1 MDMRTQIIDKTV
13 VVSSVEGNVQIL
25 LADGSSRPLQPGEIL
40 QPGARLNIAD
50 DAKLMLAPYD
60 DKPAA
65 DNGVPAGTEMPPEGQ
80 SSSSVANHQQGSPEV
95 SPEIAALQQSILQ
108 GVDPTKNFEA
118 SAAGGAPAA
127 GGGGG
132 IGGVAGA
139 SGNGGFVVIDRIGD
153 ATIAEAGFDTGYDT
167 LIDQNVLQEDDL
179 LPENQL
185 DDQDESAVTQEDQAI
200 SGNVLD
206 NSNNPDGP
214 LDSSVISYS
223 WGSNQGIA
231 AGVEST
237 LDGIGTLIIN
247 ADGSYT
253 FTPALNYTGPVPAVN
268 YTVTDG
274 DDTNDSTLT
283 ITITPVDEPVSLNG
297 LQVEGGELVLDEAA
311 LPDGSAPDG
320 AALTKSSTFTFN
332 AADGV
337 QSLTLGGVTLI
348 SNGQVLTTFPQG
360 IPSPLGNQLLVT
372 GVSYNPV
379 TGVGSVTY
387 SYTLND
393 NEAHNKPA
401 NDGAL
406 TESFNVVL
414 TDLDGD
420 TTSAGLDVVVLDDV
434 PTAVSDVNLTA
445 ASENNLVLNGNVI
458 TNDVQGADGAAVTAG
473 TLSGT
478 YGSLVLNANGTYTYT
493 LNPNDGDFK
502 ALTGGGVGSEVFTY
516 TLTDADGDVSTA
528 TLTLTIKNDDDGVTI
543 TNLTPKGVGGDAKVY
558 EDDLLATRGENE
570 SAGSDSSKESTTV
583 TGDFTISAPDGVK
596 TLSVG
601 GINIVVNGVVAGFPL
616 SGVTTP
622 LGNTLT
628 ITGYNPATGLVSYSY
643 TLNDNG
649 AHPTADG
656 NNSLFED
663 FAVSLVDSDGDSASN
678 TLSVQIVDDVPTAVS
693 DVNLTAASENNLVL
707 NGNVITNDVQGA
719 DGAAVTAGTLSGTY
733 GSLVLNAN
741 GTYTYTLNPNDGD
754 FKALT
759 GGGVGSEVF
768 TYTLTDAD
776 GDVST
781 ATLTLTIK
789 NDDDGVTI
797 TNLTPRGEGGDVKV
811 YEDDLLATRGENE
824 SAGSDS
830 SKESTTVTGD
840 FTISAPD
847 GVKTLSVGGINI
859 VVNGVVAGFPLSG
872 VTTPLGNTLTITGYN
887 PATGLVSY
895 SYTLNDNEAHPTAN
909 GNNSLF
915 EDFAVSLVDSDGD
928 SASNTLSVQIVD
940 DVPTAN
946 DDADSA
952 TEGVFT
958 PVTGNVITGAG
969 TIGGT
974 AGAGVDVMGADGAA
988 ISQVV
993 SSNGNSDSNPAGGFT
1008 VTGLYGTLTMGL
1020 DGEYSYT
1027 LTAASVPVGA
1037 SEVFTYTLKDGDGDT
1052 DPATLTINIAQD
1064 TRVPV
1069 LTIGNATVD
1078 EEGLPEGTAASG
1090 NSEIFNGSFTINTQ
1104 GENLTTLTI
1113 GGQSYNL
1120 TSGGSQTLINNTEG
1134 MLTVTGVSG
1143 PTAGVYT
1150 VNYTYTLK
1158 DNVLTHNVQ
1167 GNSDTAN
1174 GPSFVVSATD
1184 ASGDSGTGNLQVVIS
1199 DDAPIANA
1207 VTNAGQATQVQNTNL
1222 MLILDISG
1230 SMGDP
1235 SGYQGM
1241 TRMQVMQK
1249 SALELLDKYSA
1260 YGSVMVN
1267 IVTFSTSAA
1276 NPTGVWVSVDVAK
1289 AIILGLTPRD
1299 STNYDDALNE
1309 AIKAFGDTGRLAN
1322 AQNVS
1327 YFMSDGL
1334 PNANSLSGTP
1344 ATVPDGNNSLG
1355 GGNGIDGDGTTL
1367 SGETKDWA
1375 DFLTAN
1381 NINSY
1386 ALGMGSGATQSA
1398 LDPIAYNGVSG
1409 ASPANTTAVVVTDF
1423 SQLTATL
1430 LSTVVAPPLA
1440 GQLINGVAASAGA
1453 DGGWL
1458 NAITVGGVT
1467 YTYNQKTDSAGVS
1480 GGTSVGTF
1488 NTATNE
1494 WTITLAG
1501 GILKVDMDNGAYTYT
1516 PPTSIPVGGINQVVG
1531 YSVIDNDGDTA
1542 SSTLSIVI
1550 NPAVGPTVVRDDF
1563 IITNQD
1569 PATIPDW
1576 ALLANDTG
1584 PLAATQ
1590 MITGVSGA
1598 VGGTVTDN
1606 AGSVTFDDTSGNA
1619 TPNSYEG
1626 SFNYTNSTTTD
1637 TAKVYVDVQS
1647 GLTLTGSYLDEILIG
1662 GSGNDTL
1669 NGNAG
1674 NDILLGGLGN
1684 DTLNG
1689 GNGNDTAS
1697 YFDSAAGVTVTV
1709 NGANQNTGGAGTDS
1723 LSNMENLVGSMFND
1737 SLTGDGNAN
1746 VLSGLAGN
1754 DILSGGGGDDL
1765 LIGGTGSD
1773 TLTGGAGKD
1782 TFKWMAGDAG
1792 GTDTIK
1798 DFTTGANG
1806 DVLDLSELLSGEHA
1820 DASTLDHY
1828 LTFASGPGS
1837 GKSTLT
1843 IDLDGAGSGTTTHTI
1858 LFDNVDLTAGK
1869 SNLQIIQDLLDQGN
1883 LKVDP

>member
-1 MDMRTQIIDKTV
+1 MRTQIIDKTV

-60 DKPAA
+60 DKPAEGN
-65 DNGVPAGTEMPPEGQ
+65 DVPAGAEMPPEGQ
-80 SSSSVANHQQGSPEV
+80 PSSSVANHQQGSPEV

-185 DDQDESAVTQEDQAI
+185 DDQDESVVTQEDQAI

-223 WGSNQGIA
+223 WGNNERIA

-274 DDTNDSTLT
+274 DDTNDSTMT

-393 NEAHNKPA
+393 NETHNKPA

-445 ASENNLVLNGNVI
+445 ASENNLALNGNVI
-458 TNDVQGADGAAVTAG
+458 TNDVQGADGAAVTAA

-543 TNLTPKGVGGDAKVY
+543 TNLTPKGEGGDAKVY
-558 EDDLLATRGENE
+558 EDDLLATRG
-570 SAGSDSSKESTTV
+570 A
-583 TGDFTISAPDGVK
+583 
-596 TLSVG
+596 
-601 GINIVVNGVVAGFPL
+601 
-616 SGVTTP
+616 
-622 LGNTLT
+622 
-628 ITGYNPATGLVSYSY
+628 
-643 TLNDNG
+643 
-649 AHPTADG
+649 
-656 NNSLFED
+656 
-663 FAVSLVDSDGDSASN
+663 
-678 TLSVQIVDDVPTAVS
+678 
-693 DVNLTAASENNLVL
+693 
-707 NGNVITNDVQGA
+707 
-719 DGAAVTAGTLSGTY
+719 
-733 GSLVLNAN
+733 
-741 GTYTYTLNPNDGD
+741 
-754 FKALT
+754 
-759 GGGVGSEVF
+759 
-768 TYTLTDAD
+768 
-776 GDVST
+776 
-781 ATLTLTIK
+781 
-789 NDDDGVTI
+789 
-797 TNLTPRGEGGDVKV
+797 
-811 YEDDLLATRGENE
+811 NE

-1113 GGQSYNL
+1113 GGQAYNL

-1289 AIILGLTPRD
+1289 AIILGLTPTD

-1689 GNGNDTAS
+1689 GEGNDLLIGGAGNDTLNGGNGNDTAS

-1709 NGANQNTGGAGTDS
+1709 NGASQNTGGAGTDS

-1828 LTFASGPGS
+1828 LTFAPGPGS

-1858 LFDNVDLTAGK
+1858 LFDNVDLAAGK

>member
-1 MDMRTQIIDKTV
+1 MRTQIIDKTV

-60 DKPAA
+60 DKPAEGN
-65 DNGVPAGTEMPPEGQ
+65 DVPAGAEMPPEGQ
-80 SSSSVANHQQGSPEV
+80 PSSSVANHQQGSPEV

-185 DDQDESAVTQEDQAI
+185 DDQDESVVTQEDQAI

-223 WGSNQGIA
+223 WGNNQGIA

-274 DDTNDSTLT
+274 DDTNDSTMT

-297 LQVEGGELVLDEAA
+297 LQVEGGELVLEEAA

-348 SNGQVLTTFPQG
+348 SNGQVLTILPQG

-434 PTAVSDVNLTA
+434 PTAVSDVNLTV

-543 TNLTPKGVGGDAKVY
+543 TNLTPKGEGGDA
-558 EDDLLATRGENE
+558 
-570 SAGSDSSKESTTV
+570 
-583 TGDFTISAPDGVK
+583 
-596 TLSVG
+596 
-601 GINIVVNGVVAGFPL
+601 
-616 SGVTTP
+616 
-622 LGNTLT
+622 
-628 ITGYNPATGLVSYSY
+628 
-643 TLNDNG
+643 
-649 AHPTADG
+649 
-656 NNSLFED
+656 
-663 FAVSLVDSDGDSASN
+663 
-678 TLSVQIVDDVPTAVS
+678 
-693 DVNLTAASENNLVL
+693 
-707 NGNVITNDVQGA
+707 
-719 DGAAVTAGTLSGTY
+719 
-733 GSLVLNAN
+733 
-741 GTYTYTLNPNDGD
+741 
-754 FKALT
+754 
-759 GGGVGSEVF
+759 
-768 TYTLTDAD
+768 
-776 GDVST
+776 
-781 ATLTLTIK
+781 
-789 NDDDGVTI
+789 
-797 TNLTPRGEGGDVKV
+797 KV

-1113 GGQSYNL
+1113 GGQAYNL

-1276 NPTGVWVSVDVAK
+1276 NPTGVWVSIDVAK
-1289 AIILGLTPRD
+1289 AIILSLTPTD

-1309 AIKAFGDTGRLAN
+1309 AIKAFGDTGKLAN

-1334 PNANSLSGTP
+1334 PNASSLSGTP

-1480 GGTSVGTF
+1480 GGTSAGTF
-1488 NTATNE
+1488 NTTTNE

-1516 PPTSIPVGGINQVVG
+1516 PPSSIPVGGINQVVG

-1689 GNGNDTAS
+1689 GEGNDLLIGGAGNDTLNGGNGNDTAS

-1709 NGANQNTGGAGTDS
+1709 NGASQNTGGAGTDS

-1828 LTFASGPGS
+1828 LTFAPGPGS

>member
-1 MDMRTQIIDKTV
+1 MRTQIIDKTV

-60 DKPAA
+60 DKPAEG
-65 DNGVPAGTEMPPEGQ
+65 NGVPAGTEMPPEGQ

-108 GVDPTKNFEA
+108 GIDPTKNFEA

-179 LPENQL
+179 LSENQL

-214 LDSSVISYS
+214 LDTSVISYS

-393 NEAHNKPA
+393 NETHNKPA

-414 TDLDGD
+414 TDFDGD

-543 TNLTPKGVGGDAKVY
+543 TNLTPKGEGGDA
-558 EDDLLATRGENE
+558 
-570 SAGSDSSKESTTV
+570 
-583 TGDFTISAPDGVK
+583 
-596 TLSVG
+596 
-601 GINIVVNGVVAGFPL
+601 
-616 SGVTTP
+616 
-622 LGNTLT
+622 
-628 ITGYNPATGLVSYSY
+628 
-643 TLNDNG
+643 
-649 AHPTADG
+649 
-656 NNSLFED
+656 
-663 FAVSLVDSDGDSASN
+663 
-678 TLSVQIVDDVPTAVS
+678 
-693 DVNLTAASENNLVL
+693 
-707 NGNVITNDVQGA
+707 
-719 DGAAVTAGTLSGTY
+719 
-733 GSLVLNAN
+733 
-741 GTYTYTLNPNDGD
+741 
-754 FKALT
+754 
-759 GGGVGSEVF
+759 
-768 TYTLTDAD
+768 
-776 GDVST
+776 
-781 ATLTLTIK
+781 
-789 NDDDGVTI
+789 
-797 TNLTPRGEGGDVKV
+797 KV

-940 DVPTAN
+940 DVPTAVSDVN
-946 DDADSA
+946 LTAASENRDSASNTLSVQIVDDVPTAHDDADSA

-1069 LTIGNATVD
+1069 LTIGNAMVD

-1113 GGQSYNL
+1113 GGQAYNL

-1276 NPTGVWVSVDVAK
+1276 NPTGVWVSIDVAK
-1289 AIILGLTPRD
+1289 AIILGLTPTD

-1309 AIKAFGDTGRLAN
+1309 AIKAFGDTGKLAN

-1334 PNANSLSGTP
+1334 PNASSLSGTP

-1480 GGTSVGTF
+1480 GGTSAGTF
-1488 NTATNE
+1488 NTTTNE

-1516 PPTSIPVGGINQVVG
+1516 PPSSIPVGGINQVVG

-1590 MITGVSGA
+1590 MITGISGA

-1606 AGSVTFDDTSGNA
+1606 AGSVTFDNTSGNA
-1619 TPNSYEG
+1619 TPSSYEG

-1647 GLTLTGSYLDEILIG
+1647 GSTLTGSYLDEILIG
-1662 GSGNDTL
+1662 GSGNDRL

-1689 GNGNDTAS
+1689 GEGNDLLIGGAGNDTLNGGNGNDTAS
-1697 YFDSAAGVTVTV
+1697 YFDSSAGVTVTV

-1828 LTFASGPGS
+1828 LTFAPGPGS

>member
-1 MDMRTQIIDKTV
+1 MRTQIIDKTV

-108 GVDPTKNFEA
+108 GIDPTKNFEA

-214 LDSSVISYS
+214 LDTSVISYS

-393 NEAHNKPA
+393 NETHNKPA

-414 TDLDGD
+414 TDFDGD

-434 PTAVSDVNLTA
+434 PTAVSDVNLTV

-493 LNPNDGDFK
+493 LNPSDGDFK

-649 AHPTADG
+649 AHPTAD
-656 NNSLFED
+656 
-663 FAVSLVDSDGDSASN
+663 
-678 TLSVQIVDDVPTAVS
+678 
-693 DVNLTAASENNLVL
+693 
-707 NGNVITNDVQGA
+707 
-719 DGAAVTAGTLSGTY
+719 
-733 GSLVLNAN
+733 
-741 GTYTYTLNPNDGD
+741 
-754 FKALT
+754 
-759 GGGVGSEVF
+759 
-768 TYTLTDAD
+768 
-776 GDVST
+776 
-781 ATLTLTIK
+781 
-789 NDDDGVTI
+789 
-797 TNLTPRGEGGDVKV
+797 
-811 YEDDLLATRGENE
+811 
-824 SAGSDS
+824 
-830 SKESTTVTGD
+830 
-840 FTISAPD
+840 
-847 GVKTLSVGGINI
+847 
-859 VVNGVVAGFPLSG
+859 
-872 VTTPLGNTLTITGYN
+872 
-887 PATGLVSY
+887 
-895 SYTLNDNEAHPTAN
+895 

-1113 GGQSYNL
+1113 GGQTYNL

-1289 AIILGLTPRD
+1289 AIILGLTPTN

-1309 AIKAFGDTGRLAN
+1309 AIKAFGDTGKLAN

-1467 YTYNQKTDSAGVS
+1467 YTYNQKTGSAGVS
-1480 GGTSVGTF
+1480 VGTSAGTF

-1689 GNGNDTAS
+1689 GEGNDLLIGGAGNDTLNGGNGNDTAS

-1709 NGANQNTGGAGTDS
+1709 NGASQNTGGAGTDS

-1828 LTFASGPGS
+1828 LTFAPGPGS

>member
-60 DKPAA
+60 DKPAEG
-65 DNGVPAGTEMPPEGQ
+65 NGVPAGTEMPPEGQ

-214 LDSSVISYS
+214 LDTSVISYS

-253 FTPALNYTGPVPAVN
+253 FTSALNYTGPVPAVN

-297 LQVEGGELVLDEAA
+297 LQVEGGELVLEEAA

-393 NEAHNKPA
+393 NETHNKPA

-434 PTAVSDVNLTA
+434 PTAVSDVNLTV

-543 TNLTPKGVGGDAKVY
+543 TNLTPKGEGGDAKVY
-558 EDDLLATRGENE
+558 EDDLLATRGANE

-643 TLNDNG
+643 TLNDNE
-649 AHPTADG
+649 AHPTANG

-797 TNLTPRGEGGDVKV
+797 TNLTPKGEGGDAKV
-811 YEDDLLATRGENE
+811 YEDDLLATRGANE

-940 DVPTAN
+940 DVPTAKDNSVTVTEAGLPPFNLVLVIDTSGSMLWKIGTTTNGSPNRLELAKSALNHMIDSYVALGVPLTITVIDFASGALLIPQTSDPDVAKASISGLPTDGGGTNYNAPLVLAQNQLTADLANPALAGYETKVYFLSDGAPNEGNVPAGWTSFVNNNNVEVYAVGLNVSGNASAISQLALVEDNGDTVTLVDNIN
-946 DDADSA
+946 DLDATLQA
-952 TEGVFT
+952 TV
-958 PVTGNVITGAG
+958 PPPATGNVITDVDGS
-969 TIGGT
+969 
-974 AGAGVDVMGADGAA
+974 AGVDVAGADGPVTVVQ
-988 ISQVV
+988 ISFTVTNPAV
-993 SSNGNSDSNPAGGFT
+993 YAGVADSINGNVVTFLVQGGTTGPIPTPAGGRLT
-1008 VTGLYGTLTMGL
+1008 VNA
-1020 DGEYSYT
+1020 DGSYSYSPPNDV
-1027 LTAASVPVGA
+1027 AAHTQ
-1037 SEVFTYTLKDGDGDT
+1037 EVFTYTIVDSDGDT
-1052 DPATLTINIAQD
+1052 SSAQLKILVLD
-1064 TRVPV
+1064 TSPIVASV
-1069 LTIGNATVD
+1069 FED
-1078 EEGLPEGTAASG
+1078 GLPTGLPG
-1090 NSEIFNGSFTINTQ
+1090 NNPL
-1104 GENLTTLTI
+1104 LTTVSGSLAQMVADSVGVSFGMGSTA
-1113 GGQSYNL
+1113 GLPAL
-1120 TSGGSQTLINNTEG
+1120 TSGGVAITYSITHGAGVDTLVAMAGSKPIFTLQVESDGDYTFTLQGSIDHPQGDGNDLEQKALNLSSVISAHEG
-1134 MLTVTGVSG
+1134 VDNVALIRNFIVQVEDDVPFVMTPAMGVMLNQSGVTG
-1143 PTAGVYT
+1143 T
-1150 VNYTYTLK
+1150 
-1158 DNVLTHNVQ
+1158 
-1167 GNSDTAN
+1167 
-1174 GPSFVVSATD
+1174 F
-1184 ASGDSGTGNLQVVIS
+1184 
-1199 DDAPIANA
+1199 
-1207 VTNAGQATQVQNTNL
+1207 
-1222 MLILDISG
+1222 
-1230 SMGDP
+1230 
-1235 SGYQGM
+1235 
-1241 TRMQVMQK
+1241 
-1249 SALELLDKYSA
+1249 LL
-1260 YGSVMVN
+1260 
-1267 IVTFSTSAA
+1267 
-1276 NPTGVWVSVDVAK
+1276 
-1289 AIILGLTPRD
+1289 
-1299 STNYDDALNE
+1299 
-1309 AIKAFGDTGRLAN
+1309 
-1322 AQNVS
+1322 
-1327 YFMSDGL
+1327 
-1334 PNANSLSGTP
+1334 
-1344 ATVPDGNNSLG
+1344 
-1355 GGNGIDGDGTTL
+1355 DGDGTL
-1367 SGETKDWA
+1367 S
-1375 DFLTAN
+1375 N
-1381 NINSY
+1381 NY
-1386 ALGMGSGATQSA
+1386 
-1398 LDPIAYNGVSG
+1398 
-1409 ASPANTTAVVVTDF
+1409 
-1423 SQLTATL
+1423 
-1430 LSTVVAPPLA
+1430 
-1440 GQLINGVAASAGA
+1440 GA
-1453 DGGWL
+1453 DGGS
-1458 NAITVGGVT
+1458 IRF
-1467 YTYNQKTDSAGVS
+1467 DSALNGSNSGLTS
-1480 GGTSVGTF
+1480 GGLPITYSLSSNGTVLTAATAAGTVFIATLQPASATYQVYDDIKIYEQGVALGTDPIMNTVPPANSGEGNTQVF
-1488 NTATNE
+1488 N
-1494 WTITLAG
+1494 L
-1501 GILKVDMDNGAYTYT
+1501 
-1516 PPTSIPVGGINQVVG
+1516 IPVGTTVNSAWV
-1531 YSVIDNDGDTA
+1531 
-1542 SSTLSIVI
+1542 ST
-1550 NPAVGPTVVRDDF
+1550 
-1563 IITNQD
+1563 
-1569 PATIPDW
+1569 
-1576 ALLANDTG
+1576 
-1584 PLAATQ
+1584 
-1590 MITGVSGA
+1590 
-1598 VGGTVTDN
+1598 
-1606 AGSVTFDDTSGNA
+1606 
-1619 TPNSYEG
+1619 SYV
-1626 SFNYTNSTTTD
+1626 YDTTTAAV
-1637 TAKVYVDVQS
+1637 TGNWQS
-1647 GLTLTGSYLDEILIG
+1647 
-1662 GSGNDTL
+1662 
-1669 NGNAG
+1669 
-1674 NDILLGGLGN
+1674 
-1684 DTLNG
+1684 
-1689 GNGNDTAS
+1689 
-1697 YFDSAAGVTVTV
+1697 
-1709 NGANQNTGGAGTDS
+1709 
-1723 LSNMENLVGSMFND
+1723 
-1737 SLTGDGNAN
+1737 
-1746 VLSGLAGN
+1746 
-1754 DILSGGGGDDL
+1754 
-1765 LIGGTGSD
+1765 
-1773 TLTGGAGKD
+1773 
-1782 TFKWMAGDAG
+1782 
-1792 GTDTIK
+1792 TDTPLYQNI
-1798 DFTTGANG
+1798 
-1806 DVLDLSELLSGEHA
+1806 
-1820 DASTLDHY
+1820 
-1828 LTFASGPGS
+1828 
-1837 GKSTLT
+1837 T
-1843 IDLDGAGSGTTTHTI
+1843 IRELDGFVPA
-1858 LFDNVDLTAGK
+1858 A
-1869 SNLQIIQDLLDQGN
+1869 
-1883 LKVDP
+1883 

>member
-1 MDMRTQIIDKTV
+1 M
-13 VVSSVEGNVQIL
+13 
-25 LADGSSRPLQPGEIL
+25 
-40 QPGARLNIAD
+40 
-50 DAKLMLAPYD
+50 
-60 DKPAA
+60 
-65 DNGVPAGTEMPPEGQ
+65 
-80 SSSSVANHQQGSPEV
+80 
-95 SPEIAALQQSILQ
+95 
-108 GVDPTKNFEA
+108 
-118 SAAGGAPAA
+118 
-127 GGGGG
+127 
-132 IGGVAGA
+132 
-139 SGNGGFVVIDRIGD
+139 
-153 ATIAEAGFDTGYDT
+153 
-167 LIDQNVLQEDDL
+167 
-179 LPENQL
+179 
-185 DDQDESAVTQEDQAI
+185 
-200 SGNVLD
+200 
-206 NSNNPDGP
+206 
-214 LDSSVISYS
+214 
-223 WGSNQGIA
+223 
-231 AGVEST
+231 
-237 LDGIGTLIIN
+237 
-247 ADGSYT
+247 
-253 FTPALNYTGPVPAVN
+253 
-268 YTVTDG
+268 
-274 DDTNDSTLT
+274 
-283 ITITPVDEPVSLNG
+283 
-297 LQVEGGELVLDEAA
+297 
-311 LPDGSAPDG
+311 
-320 AALTKSSTFTFN
+320 TKSSTFTFN

-434 PTAVSDVNLTA
+434 PTAVSDVNPTA

-493 LNPNDGDFK
+493 YTLNPNDGDFK
-502 ALTGGGVGSEVFTY
+502 ALTGGGVGSEVLTY

-543 TNLTPKGVGGDAKVY
+543 TNLTPK
-558 EDDLLATRGENE
+558 
-570 SAGSDSSKESTTV
+570 
-583 TGDFTISAPDGVK
+583 
-596 TLSVG
+596 
-601 GINIVVNGVVAGFPL
+601 
-616 SGVTTP
+616 
-622 LGNTLT
+622 
-628 ITGYNPATGLVSYSY
+628 
-643 TLNDNG
+643 
-649 AHPTADG
+649 
-656 NNSLFED
+656 
-663 FAVSLVDSDGDSASN
+663 
-678 TLSVQIVDDVPTAVS
+678 
-693 DVNLTAASENNLVL
+693 
-707 NGNVITNDVQGA
+707 
-719 DGAAVTAGTLSGTY
+719 
-733 GSLVLNAN
+733 
-741 GTYTYTLNPNDGD
+741 
-754 FKALT
+754 
-759 GGGVGSEVF
+759 
-768 TYTLTDAD
+768 
-776 GDVST
+776 
-781 ATLTLTIK
+781 
-789 NDDDGVTI
+789 
-797 TNLTPRGEGGDVKV
+797 GEGGDVKV

-1289 AIILGLTPRD
+1289 AIILGLTPTD

-1590 MITGVSGA
+1590 MITGISGA
-1598 VGGTVTDN
+1598 VGGTITDN
-1606 AGSVTFDDTSGNA
+1606 AGSVTFDNTSGNA
-1619 TPNSYEG
+1619 TPSSYEG

-1647 GLTLTGSYLDEILIG
+1647 GSTLTGSYLDEILIG

-1697 YFDSAAGVTVTV
+1697 YFDSSAGVTVTV

>member
-1 MDMRTQIIDKTV
+1 MRTQIIDKTV

-214 LDSSVISYS
+214 LDTSVISYS

-311 LPDGSAPDG
+311 LPDGSASDG

-393 NEAHNKPA
+393 NETHNKPA

-434 PTAVSDVNLTA
+434 PTAVNDSNPTTA
-445 ASENNLVLNGNVI
+445 TENNLVLNGNVI

-543 TNLTPKGVGGDAKVY
+543 TNLTPKGEGGDAKVY
-558 EDDLLATRGENE
+558 EDDLLATRG
-570 SAGSDSSKESTTV
+570 A
-583 TGDFTISAPDGVK
+583 
-596 TLSVG
+596 
-601 GINIVVNGVVAGFPL
+601 
-616 SGVTTP
+616 
-622 LGNTLT
+622 
-628 ITGYNPATGLVSYSY
+628 
-643 TLNDNG
+643 
-649 AHPTADG
+649 
-656 NNSLFED
+656 
-663 FAVSLVDSDGDSASN
+663 
-678 TLSVQIVDDVPTAVS
+678 
-693 DVNLTAASENNLVL
+693 
-707 NGNVITNDVQGA
+707 
-719 DGAAVTAGTLSGTY
+719 
-733 GSLVLNAN
+733 
-741 GTYTYTLNPNDGD
+741 
-754 FKALT
+754 
-759 GGGVGSEVF
+759 
-768 TYTLTDAD
+768 
-776 GDVST
+776 
-781 ATLTLTIK
+781 
-789 NDDDGVTI
+789 
-797 TNLTPRGEGGDVKV
+797 
-811 YEDDLLATRGENE
+811 NE

-1113 GGQSYNL
+1113 GGQAYNL

-1289 AIILGLTPRD
+1289 AIILGLTPTN

-1309 AIKAFGDTGRLAN
+1309 AIKAFGDTGKLAN

-1467 YTYNQKTDSAGVS
+1467 YTYNQKTDFAGVS
-1480 GGTSVGTF
+1480 GGTSAGTF
-1488 NTATNE
+1488 NTTTNE

-1516 PPTSIPVGGINQVVG
+1516 PPSSIPVGGINQVVG

-1689 GNGNDTAS
+1689 GEGNDLLIGGAGNDTLNGGNGNDTAS

-1709 NGANQNTGGAGTDS
+1709 NGASQNTGGAGTDS

-1828 LTFASGPGS
+1828 LTFAPGPGS

>member
-1 MDMRTQIIDKTV
+1 MRTQIIDKTV

-60 DKPAA
+60 DKPAV
-65 DNGVPAGTEMPPEGQ
+65 DNGVPAGAEMPPEGQ
-80 SSSSVANHQQGSPEV
+80 PSSSVANHQQGSPEV

-127 GGGGG
+127 GGGGGG

-185 DDQDESAVTQEDQAI
+185 DDQDESVVTQEDQAI

-223 WGSNQGIA
+223 WGNNQGIA

-393 NEAHNKPA
+393 NETHNKPA

-434 PTAVSDVNLTA
+434 PTAVSDVNLTV

-493 LNPNDGDFK
+493 LNPSDSDFK

-649 AHPTADG
+649 AHPTAD
-656 NNSLFED
+656 
-663 FAVSLVDSDGDSASN
+663 
-678 TLSVQIVDDVPTAVS
+678 
-693 DVNLTAASENNLVL
+693 
-707 NGNVITNDVQGA
+707 
-719 DGAAVTAGTLSGTY
+719 
-733 GSLVLNAN
+733 
-741 GTYTYTLNPNDGD
+741 
-754 FKALT
+754 
-759 GGGVGSEVF
+759 
-768 TYTLTDAD
+768 
-776 GDVST
+776 
-781 ATLTLTIK
+781 
-789 NDDDGVTI
+789 
-797 TNLTPRGEGGDVKV
+797 
-811 YEDDLLATRGENE
+811 
-824 SAGSDS
+824 
-830 SKESTTVTGD
+830 
-840 FTISAPD
+840 
-847 GVKTLSVGGINI
+847 
-859 VVNGVVAGFPLSG
+859 
-872 VTTPLGNTLTITGYN
+872 
-887 PATGLVSY
+887 
-895 SYTLNDNEAHPTAN
+895 

-1113 GGQSYNL
+1113 GGQAYNL

-1289 AIILGLTPRD
+1289 AIILGLTPTN

-1309 AIKAFGDTGRLAN
+1309 AIKAFGDTGKLAN

-1467 YTYNQKTDSAGVS
+1467 YTYNQKTDFAGVS

-1516 PPTSIPVGGINQVVG
+1516 PPSSIPVGGINQVVG

-1590 MITGVSGA
+1590 MITGISGA
-1598 VGGTVTDN
+1598 VGGAVTDN
-1606 AGSVTFDDTSGNA
+1606 AGSVTFDNTSGNA
-1619 TPNSYEG
+1619 TPSSYEG

-1647 GLTLTGSYLDEILIG
+1647 GSTLTGSYLDEILIG
-1662 GSGNDTL
+1662 GSGNDRL

-1689 GNGNDTAS
+1689 GEGNDLLIGGAGNDTLNGGNGNDTAS
-1697 YFDSAAGVTVTV
+1697 YFDSSAGVTVTV

-1828 LTFASGPGS
+1828 LTFAPGPGS

>member
-1 MDMRTQIIDKTV
+1 MRTQIIDKTV

-60 DKPAA
+60 DKPAEG
-65 DNGVPAGTEMPPEGQ
+65 NGVPAGTEMPPEGQ

-393 NEAHNKPA
+393 NETHNKPA

-434 PTAVSDVNLTA
+434 PTAVNDVNPTV

-493 LNPNDGDFK
+493 LNPSDGDFK

-543 TNLTPKGVGGDAKVY
+543 TNLTPKGEGGDAKVY
-558 EDDLLATRGENE
+558 EDDLLATRG
-570 SAGSDSSKESTTV
+570 A
-583 TGDFTISAPDGVK
+583 
-596 TLSVG
+596 
-601 GINIVVNGVVAGFPL
+601 
-616 SGVTTP
+616 
-622 LGNTLT
+622 
-628 ITGYNPATGLVSYSY
+628 
-643 TLNDNG
+643 
-649 AHPTADG
+649 
-656 NNSLFED
+656 
-663 FAVSLVDSDGDSASN
+663 
-678 TLSVQIVDDVPTAVS
+678 
-693 DVNLTAASENNLVL
+693 
-707 NGNVITNDVQGA
+707 
-719 DGAAVTAGTLSGTY
+719 
-733 GSLVLNAN
+733 
-741 GTYTYTLNPNDGD
+741 
-754 FKALT
+754 
-759 GGGVGSEVF
+759 
-768 TYTLTDAD
+768 
-776 GDVST
+776 
-781 ATLTLTIK
+781 
-789 NDDDGVTI
+789 
-797 TNLTPRGEGGDVKV
+797 
-811 YEDDLLATRGENE
+811 NE

-1113 GGQSYNL
+1113 GGQAYNL

-1289 AIILGLTPRD
+1289 AIILGLTPTN

-1309 AIKAFGDTGRLAN
+1309 AIKAFGDTGKLAN

-1590 MITGVSGA
+1590 MITGISGA

-1689 GNGNDTAS
+1689 GEGNDLLIGGAGNDTLNGGNGNDTAS

-1709 NGANQNTGGAGTDS
+1709 NGASQNTGGAGTDS

-1828 LTFASGPGS
+1828 LTFAPGPGS

-1869 SNLQIIQDLLDQGN
+1869 SNLQVIQDLLDQGN

>member
-1 MDMRTQIIDKTV
+1 MRTQIIDKTV

-60 DKPAA
+60 DKPTA

-185 DDQDESAVTQEDQAI
+185 DDQDESVVTQEDQAI

-223 WGSNQGIA
+223 WGNNQGIA

-311 LPDGSAPDG
+311 LPDGSASDG

-393 NEAHNKPA
+393 NETHNKPA

-414 TDLDGD
+414 TDLDDD
-420 TTSAGLDVVVLDDV
+420 TTSAGLDVVVLDEV

-543 TNLTPKGVGGDAKVY
+543 TNLTPKGEGGDAKVY
-558 EDDLLATRGENE
+558 EDDLLATRG
-570 SAGSDSSKESTTV
+570 A
-583 TGDFTISAPDGVK
+583 
-596 TLSVG
+596 
-601 GINIVVNGVVAGFPL
+601 
-616 SGVTTP
+616 
-622 LGNTLT
+622 
-628 ITGYNPATGLVSYSY
+628 
-643 TLNDNG
+643 
-649 AHPTADG
+649 
-656 NNSLFED
+656 
-663 FAVSLVDSDGDSASN
+663 
-678 TLSVQIVDDVPTAVS
+678 
-693 DVNLTAASENNLVL
+693 
-707 NGNVITNDVQGA
+707 
-719 DGAAVTAGTLSGTY
+719 
-733 GSLVLNAN
+733 
-741 GTYTYTLNPNDGD
+741 
-754 FKALT
+754 
-759 GGGVGSEVF
+759 
-768 TYTLTDAD
+768 
-776 GDVST
+776 
-781 ATLTLTIK
+781 
-789 NDDDGVTI
+789 
-797 TNLTPRGEGGDVKV
+797 
-811 YEDDLLATRGENE
+811 NE

-1113 GGQSYNL
+1113 GGQAYNL

-1289 AIILGLTPRD
+1289 AIILGLTPTN

-1309 AIKAFGDTGRLAN
+1309 AIKAFGDTGKLAN

-1467 YTYNQKTDSAGVS
+1467 YTYNQKTDFAGVS
-1480 GGTSVGTF
+1480 GGTSAGTF
-1488 NTATNE
+1488 NTTTNE

-1516 PPTSIPVGGINQVVG
+1516 PPSSIPVGGINQVVG

-1689 GNGNDTAS
+1689 GEGNDLLIGGAGNDTLNGGNGNDTAS

-1709 NGANQNTGGAGTDS
+1709 NGASQNTGGAGTDS

-1828 LTFASGPGS
+1828 LTFAPGPGS

>member
-1 MDMRTQIIDKTV
+1 MRTQIIDKTV

-60 DKPAA
+60 DKPAV
-65 DNGVPAGTEMPPEGQ
+65 DNGVPAGAEMPPEGQ
-80 SSSSVANHQQGSPEV
+80 PSSSVANHQQGSPEV

-127 GGGGG
+127 GGGGGG

-185 DDQDESAVTQEDQAI
+185 DDQDESVVTQEDQAI

-223 WGSNQGIA
+223 WGNNQGIA

-393 NEAHNKPA
+393 NETHNKPA

-434 PTAVSDVNLTA
+434 PTAVSDVNPTA

-458 TNDVQGADGAAVTAG
+458 TNDVQGADGAAVTAAN
-473 TLSGT
+473 LSGT

-493 LNPNDGDFK
+493 LNPNDSDFK

-649 AHPTADG
+649 AHPTAD
-656 NNSLFED
+656 
-663 FAVSLVDSDGDSASN
+663 
-678 TLSVQIVDDVPTAVS
+678 
-693 DVNLTAASENNLVL
+693 
-707 NGNVITNDVQGA
+707 
-719 DGAAVTAGTLSGTY
+719 
-733 GSLVLNAN
+733 
-741 GTYTYTLNPNDGD
+741 
-754 FKALT
+754 
-759 GGGVGSEVF
+759 
-768 TYTLTDAD
+768 
-776 GDVST
+776 
-781 ATLTLTIK
+781 
-789 NDDDGVTI
+789 
-797 TNLTPRGEGGDVKV
+797 
-811 YEDDLLATRGENE
+811 
-824 SAGSDS
+824 
-830 SKESTTVTGD
+830 
-840 FTISAPD
+840 
-847 GVKTLSVGGINI
+847 
-859 VVNGVVAGFPLSG
+859 
-872 VTTPLGNTLTITGYN
+872 
-887 PATGLVSY
+887 
-895 SYTLNDNEAHPTAN
+895 

-1113 GGQSYNL
+1113 GGQAYNL

-1289 AIILGLTPRD
+1289 AIILGLTPTD

-1828 LTFASGPGS
+1828 LTFAPGPGS

-1843 IDLDGAGSGTTTHTI
+1843 IDLDGAGSGTTTHII

>member
-1 MDMRTQIIDKTV
+1 MRTQIIDKTV

-60 DKPAA
+60 DKPAEG
-65 DNGVPAGTEMPPEGQ
+65 NGVPAGTEMPPEGQ

-153 ATIAEAGFDTGYDT
+153 ATIAEAGFNTGYDT

-214 LDSSVISYS
+214 LDTSVISYS

-247 ADGSYT
+247 ADGSYA

-297 LQVEGGELVLDEAA
+297 LQVEGGELVLEEAA

-348 SNGQVLTTFPQG
+348 SNSQVLTTFPQG

-393 NEAHNKPA
+393 NETHNKPA

-543 TNLTPKGVGGDAKVY
+543 TNLTPKGEDGDA
-558 EDDLLATRGENE
+558 
-570 SAGSDSSKESTTV
+570 
-583 TGDFTISAPDGVK
+583 
-596 TLSVG
+596 
-601 GINIVVNGVVAGFPL
+601 
-616 SGVTTP
+616 
-622 LGNTLT
+622 
-628 ITGYNPATGLVSYSY
+628 
-643 TLNDNG
+643 
-649 AHPTADG
+649 
-656 NNSLFED
+656 
-663 FAVSLVDSDGDSASN
+663 
-678 TLSVQIVDDVPTAVS
+678 
-693 DVNLTAASENNLVL
+693 
-707 NGNVITNDVQGA
+707 
-719 DGAAVTAGTLSGTY
+719 
-733 GSLVLNAN
+733 
-741 GTYTYTLNPNDGD
+741 
-754 FKALT
+754 
-759 GGGVGSEVF
+759 
-768 TYTLTDAD
+768 
-776 GDVST
+776 
-781 ATLTLTIK
+781 
-789 NDDDGVTI
+789 
-797 TNLTPRGEGGDVKV
+797 KV

-928 SASNTLSVQIVD
+928 SASNTLSVQIV
-940 DVPTAN
+940 
-946 DDADSA
+946 
-952 TEGVFT
+952 
-958 PVTGNVITGAG
+958 
-969 TIGGT
+969 
-974 AGAGVDVMGADGAA
+974 DGAA

-1113 GGQSYNL
+1113 GGQAYNL

-1276 NPTGVWVSVDVAK
+1276 NPTGVWVSIDVAK
-1289 AIILGLTPRD
+1289 AIILGLTPTD

-1309 AIKAFGDTGRLAN
+1309 AIKAFGDTGKFAN

-1334 PNANSLSGTP
+1334 PNASSLSGTP

-1480 GGTSVGTF
+1480 GGTSAGTF
-1488 NTATNE
+1488 NTTTNE

-1516 PPTSIPVGGINQVVG
+1516 PPSSIPVGGINQVVG

-1590 MITGVSGA
+1590 MITGISGA

-1606 AGSVTFDDTSGNA
+1606 AGSVTFDNTSGNA
-1619 TPNSYEG
+1619 TPSSYEG

-1647 GLTLTGSYLDEILIG
+1647 GSTLTGSYLDEILIG
-1662 GSGNDTL
+1662 GSGNDRL

-1689 GNGNDTAS
+1689 GEGNDLLIGGAGNDTLNGGNGNDTAS
-1697 YFDSAAGVTVTV
+1697 YFDSSAGVTVTV

-1828 LTFASGPGS
+1828 LTFAPGPGS

>member
-1 MDMRTQIIDKTV
+1 MRTQIIDKTV

-60 DKPAA
+60 DKPAEG
-65 DNGVPAGTEMPPEGQ
+65 NGVPAGTEMPPEGQ

-214 LDSSVISYS
+214 LDTSVISYS

-311 LPDGSAPDG
+311 LPDGSASDG

-393 NEAHNKPA
+393 NETHNKPA

-543 TNLTPKGVGGDAKVY
+543 TNLTPKGEGGDAKVY

-649 AHPTADG
+649 AHPTAD
-656 NNSLFED
+656 
-663 FAVSLVDSDGDSASN
+663 
-678 TLSVQIVDDVPTAVS
+678 
-693 DVNLTAASENNLVL
+693 
-707 NGNVITNDVQGA
+707 
-719 DGAAVTAGTLSGTY
+719 
-733 GSLVLNAN
+733 
-741 GTYTYTLNPNDGD
+741 
-754 FKALT
+754 
-759 GGGVGSEVF
+759 
-768 TYTLTDAD
+768 
-776 GDVST
+776 
-781 ATLTLTIK
+781 
-789 NDDDGVTI
+789 
-797 TNLTPRGEGGDVKV
+797 
-811 YEDDLLATRGENE
+811 
-824 SAGSDS
+824 
-830 SKESTTVTGD
+830 
-840 FTISAPD
+840 
-847 GVKTLSVGGINI
+847 
-859 VVNGVVAGFPLSG
+859 
-872 VTTPLGNTLTITGYN
+872 
-887 PATGLVSY
+887 
-895 SYTLNDNEAHPTAN
+895 

-1113 GGQSYNL
+1113 GGQAYNL

-1289 AIILGLTPRD
+1289 AIILGLTPTD

-1689 GNGNDTAS
+1689 GEGNDLLIGGADNDTLNGGNGNDTAS

-1869 SNLQIIQDLLDQGN
+1869 SNLQVIQDLLDQGN

>member
-1 MDMRTQIIDKTV
+1 MRTQIIDKTV

>member
-1 MDMRTQIIDKTV
+1 MRTQIIDKTV

-60 DKPAA
+60 DKPAV
-65 DNGVPAGTEMPPEGQ
+65 DNGVPAGAEMPPEGQ
-80 SSSSVANHQQGSPEV
+80 PSSSVANHQQGSPEV

-127 GGGGG
+127 GGGGGG

-185 DDQDESAVTQEDQAI
+185 DDQDESVVTQEDQAI

-223 WGSNQGIA
+223 WGNNQGIA

-393 NEAHNKPA
+393 NETHNKPA

-434 PTAVSDVNLTA
+434 PTAVSDVNPTA

-458 TNDVQGADGAAVTAG
+458 TNDVQGADGAAVTAAN
-473 TLSGT
+473 LSGT

-493 LNPNDGDFK
+493 LNPNDVDFK

-649 AHPTADG
+649 AHPTAD
-656 NNSLFED
+656 
-663 FAVSLVDSDGDSASN
+663 
-678 TLSVQIVDDVPTAVS
+678 
-693 DVNLTAASENNLVL
+693 
-707 NGNVITNDVQGA
+707 
-719 DGAAVTAGTLSGTY
+719 
-733 GSLVLNAN
+733 
-741 GTYTYTLNPNDGD
+741 
-754 FKALT
+754 
-759 GGGVGSEVF
+759 
-768 TYTLTDAD
+768 
-776 GDVST
+776 
-781 ATLTLTIK
+781 
-789 NDDDGVTI
+789 
-797 TNLTPRGEGGDVKV
+797 
-811 YEDDLLATRGENE
+811 
-824 SAGSDS
+824 
-830 SKESTTVTGD
+830 
-840 FTISAPD
+840 
-847 GVKTLSVGGINI
+847 
-859 VVNGVVAGFPLSG
+859 
-872 VTTPLGNTLTITGYN
+872 
-887 PATGLVSY
+887 
-895 SYTLNDNEAHPTAN
+895 

-1113 GGQSYNL
+1113 GGQAYNL

-1289 AIILGLTPRD
+1289 AIILGLTPTD

-1689 GNGNDTAS
+1689 GEGNDLLIGGADNDTLNGGNGNDTAS

-1869 SNLQIIQDLLDQGN
+1869 SNLQVIQDLLDQGN

>member
-1 MDMRTQIIDKTV
+1 MRTQIIDKTV

-60 DKPAA
+60 DKPAEG
-65 DNGVPAGTEMPPEGQ
+65 NGVPAGTEMPPEGQ

-214 LDSSVISYS
+214 LDTSVISYS

-311 LPDGSAPDG
+311 LPDGSASDG

-393 NEAHNKPA
+393 NETHNKPA

-543 TNLTPKGVGGDAKVY
+543 TNLTPKGEGGDAKVY
-558 EDDLLATRGENE
+558 EDDLLATRG
-570 SAGSDSSKESTTV
+570 A
-583 TGDFTISAPDGVK
+583 
-596 TLSVG
+596 
-601 GINIVVNGVVAGFPL
+601 
-616 SGVTTP
+616 
-622 LGNTLT
+622 
-628 ITGYNPATGLVSYSY
+628 
-643 TLNDNG
+643 
-649 AHPTADG
+649 
-656 NNSLFED
+656 
-663 FAVSLVDSDGDSASN
+663 
-678 TLSVQIVDDVPTAVS
+678 
-693 DVNLTAASENNLVL
+693 
-707 NGNVITNDVQGA
+707 
-719 DGAAVTAGTLSGTY
+719 
-733 GSLVLNAN
+733 
-741 GTYTYTLNPNDGD
+741 
-754 FKALT
+754 
-759 GGGVGSEVF
+759 
-768 TYTLTDAD
+768 
-776 GDVST
+776 
-781 ATLTLTIK
+781 
-789 NDDDGVTI
+789 
-797 TNLTPRGEGGDVKV
+797 
-811 YEDDLLATRGENE
+811 NE

-1113 GGQSYNL
+1113 GGQAYNL

-1289 AIILGLTPRD
+1289 AIILGLTPTN

-1309 AIKAFGDTGRLAN
+1309 AIKAFGDTGKLAN

-1480 GGTSVGTF
+1480 GGTSAGTF
-1488 NTATNE
+1488 NTTTNE

-1516 PPTSIPVGGINQVVG
+1516 PPSSIPVGGINQVVG

-1689 GNGNDTAS
+1689 GEGNDLLIGGAGNDTLNGGNGNDTAS

-1709 NGANQNTGGAGTDS
+1709 NGASQNTGGAGTDS

-1869 SNLQIIQDLLDQGN
+1869 SNLQVIQDLLDQGN

>member
-1 MDMRTQIIDKTV
+1 MRTQIIDKTV

-60 DKPAA
+60 DKPAEG
-65 DNGVPAGTEMPPEGQ
+65 NGVPAGTEMPPEGQ

-214 LDSSVISYS
+214 LDTSVISYS

-297 LQVEGGELVLDEAA
+297 LQVEGGELVLEEAA

-393 NEAHNKPA
+393 NETHNKPA

-434 PTAVSDVNLTA
+434 PTAVSDVNLTV

-543 TNLTPKGVGGDAKVY
+543 TNLTPKGEGGDAKVY
-558 EDDLLATRGENE
+558 EDDLLATRG
-570 SAGSDSSKESTTV
+570 A
-583 TGDFTISAPDGVK
+583 
-596 TLSVG
+596 
-601 GINIVVNGVVAGFPL
+601 
-616 SGVTTP
+616 
-622 LGNTLT
+622 
-628 ITGYNPATGLVSYSY
+628 
-643 TLNDNG
+643 
-649 AHPTADG
+649 
-656 NNSLFED
+656 
-663 FAVSLVDSDGDSASN
+663 
-678 TLSVQIVDDVPTAVS
+678 
-693 DVNLTAASENNLVL
+693 
-707 NGNVITNDVQGA
+707 
-719 DGAAVTAGTLSGTY
+719 
-733 GSLVLNAN
+733 
-741 GTYTYTLNPNDGD
+741 
-754 FKALT
+754 
-759 GGGVGSEVF
+759 
-768 TYTLTDAD
+768 
-776 GDVST
+776 
-781 ATLTLTIK
+781 
-789 NDDDGVTI
+789 
-797 TNLTPRGEGGDVKV
+797 
-811 YEDDLLATRGENE
+811 NE

-940 DVPTAN
+940 DVPTAKDNSVTVTEAGLPPFNLVLVIDTSGSMLWKIGTTTNGSPNRLELAKSALNHMIDSYVALGVPLTITVIDFASGALLIPQTSDPDVAKASISGLPTDGGGTNYNAPLVLAQNQLTADLANPALAGYETKVYFLSDGAPNEGNVPAGWTSFVNNNNVEVYAVGLNVSGNASAISQLALVEDNGDTVTLVDNIN
-946 DDADSA
+946 DLDATLQA
-952 TEGVFT
+952 TV
-958 PVTGNVITGAG
+958 PPPATGNVITDVDGS
-969 TIGGT
+969 
-974 AGAGVDVMGADGAA
+974 AGVDVAGADGPVTVVQISFTVTNPAA
-988 ISQVV
+988 YAGVADSI
-993 SSNGNSDSNPAGGFT
+993 NGNVVTFLVQGGTTGPIPTPAGGRLT
-1008 VTGLYGTLTMGL
+1008 VNA
-1020 DGEYSYT
+1020 DGSYSYSPPNDV
-1027 LTAASVPVGA
+1027 AAHTQ
-1037 SEVFTYTLKDGDGDT
+1037 EVFTYTIVDSDGDTSSAQLKILVLDTSPIVASVFEDGLPTGLPGNNPLLTTVSGSLAQMVADSVGVSFGMGSTAGLPALTSGGVAITYSITHGAGVDTLVAMAGSKPIFTLQVESDGDYTFTLQGSIDHPQGDGNDLELKALNLSSVISAHEGVDNVALIRNFIVQVEDDVPFVMTPAMGVMLNQSGVTGTFLLDGDGTLSNNYGADGGSIRFDSALNGSNSGLTSGGLPITYSLSSNGTVLTAATAAGTVFIATLQPASATYQVQMIGEVDGGQTTIDFNGGGYNFVGGNGPWAGFTAVANDSKDLLLTAMTGGVDGGTVNTTANTGGISGGASIGLGEAMRIDFVVDLTGSPGSSGSYGDPATHAFEAHYDVNGASALFTAIGSSGSSVKIVARQDVDNDNDIGDGNKESLTAVAISFNGSTKVVSIAAGMSQIVSVGGRNFTVNFSDDDPGAGVAYVATVVGVVSNTKLAAYTADGYNSLEFHYAAGSDFKIGDFGSSVATPGIPVSLQLPVTLIDGDGD
-1052 DPATLTINIAQD
+1052 AVHSNIG
-1064 TRVPV
+1064 
-1069 LTIGNATVD
+1069 LSL
-1078 EEGLPEGTAASG
+1078 LPEAPFTADYDAAASAVNVTFNSTQGHAIGSDFGDSITG
-1090 NSEIFNGSFTINTQ
+1090 NSLDNI
-1104 GENLTTLTI
+1104 L
-1113 GGQSYNL
+1113 
-1120 TSGGSQTLINNTEG
+1120 SGGAGDDLLLGAGGKDTLVG
-1134 MLTVTGVSG
+1134 
-1143 PTAGVYT
+1143 
-1150 VNYTYTLK
+1150 
-1158 DNVLTHNVQ
+1158 
-1167 GNSDTAN
+1167 
-1174 GPSFVVSATD
+1174 
-1184 ASGDSGTGNLQVVIS
+1184 GTGNDQ
-1199 DDAPIANA
+1199 
-1207 VTNAGQATQVQNTNL
+1207 
-1222 MLILDISG
+1222 LD
-1230 SMGDP
+1230 
-1235 SGYQGM
+1235 
-1241 TRMQVMQK
+1241 
-1249 SALELLDKYSA
+1249 
-1260 YGSVMVN
+1260 
-1267 IVTFSTSAA
+1267 
-1276 NPTGVWVSVDVAK
+1276 
-1289 AIILGLTPRD
+1289 
-1299 STNYDDALNE
+1299 
-1309 AIKAFGDTGRLAN
+1309 
-1322 AQNVS
+1322 
-1327 YFMSDGL
+1327 
-1334 PNANSLSGTP
+1334 
-1344 ATVPDGNNSLG
+1344 
-1355 GGNGIDGDGTTL
+1355 
-1367 SGETKDWA
+1367 
-1375 DFLTAN
+1375 
-1381 NINSY
+1381 
-1386 ALGMGSGATQSA
+1386 
-1398 LDPIAYNGVSG
+1398 
-1409 ASPANTTAVVVTDF
+1409 
-1423 SQLTATL
+1423 
-1430 LSTVVAPPLA
+1430 
-1440 GQLINGVAASAGA
+1440 
-1453 DGGWL
+1453 
-1458 NAITVGGVT
+1458 
-1467 YTYNQKTDSAGVS
+1467 
-1480 GGTSVGTF
+1480 
-1488 NTATNE
+1488 
-1494 WTITLAG
+1494 
-1501 GILKVDMDNGAYTYT
+1501 
-1516 PPTSIPVGGINQVVG
+1516 
-1531 YSVIDNDGDTA
+1531 
-1542 SSTLSIVI
+1542 
-1550 NPAVGPTVVRDDF
+1550 
-1563 IITNQD
+1563 
-1569 PATIPDW
+1569 
-1576 ALLANDTG
+1576 
-1584 PLAATQ
+1584 
-1590 MITGVSGA
+1590 
-1598 VGGTVTDN
+1598 
-1606 AGSVTFDDTSGNA
+1606 
-1619 TPNSYEG
+1619 
-1626 SFNYTNSTTTD
+1626 
-1637 TAKVYVDVQS
+1637 
-1647 GLTLTGSYLDEILIG
+1647 G

-1669 NGNAG
+1669 LGESGNDTLTGGLG
-1674 NDILLGGLGN
+1674 NDILLGG
-1684 DTLNG
+1684 
-1689 GNGNDTAS
+1689 
-1697 YFDSAAGVTVTV
+1697 
-1709 NGANQNTGGAGTDS
+1709 
-1723 LSNMENLVGSMFND
+1723 
-1737 SLTGDGNAN
+1737 DGN
-1746 VLSGLAGN
+1746 
-1754 DILSGGGGDDL
+1754 DL
-1765 LIGGTGSD
+1765 LIGGIGSD

-1828 LTFASGPGS
+1828 LTFAPGPGS

>member
-1 MDMRTQIIDKTV
+1 MRTQIIDKTV

-60 DKPAA
+60 DKPAEG
-65 DNGVPAGTEMPPEGQ
+65 NGVPAGTEMPPEGQ

-108 GVDPTKNFEA
+108 GIDPTKNFEA

-179 LPENQL
+179 LSENQL

-200 SGNVLD
+200 SGNVLN

-214 LDSSVISYS
+214 LDTSVISYS

-393 NEAHNKPA
+393 NETHNKPA

-414 TDLDGD
+414 TDFDGD

-458 TNDVQGADGAAVTAG
+458 TNDVQGADGAAVTAAN
-473 TLSGT
+473 LSGT
-478 YGSLVLNANGTYTYT
+478 YGSLVLNADGTYSYT
-493 LNPNDGDFK
+493 LNPNDADFK

-543 TNLTPKGVGGDAKVY
+543 TNLTPKGEGGDAIVY
-558 EDDLLATRGENE
+558 EDDLLGNRGLNE

-583 TGDFTISAPDGVK
+583 TGSFNVSAPDGVK
-596 TLSVG
+596 SLSVG
-601 GINIVVNGVVAGFPL
+601 GINLVVNGVVGSFPQ
-616 SGVTTP
+616 SVTTP
-622 LGNTLT
+622 EGNTLT
-628 ITGYNPATGLVSYSY
+628 ITGYNAGSGLVSYSY
-643 TLNDNG
+643 TLLDNE
-649 AHPTADG
+649 AHPTAGG
-656 NNSLFED
+656 NNSVYED

-797 TNLTPRGEGGDVKV
+797 TNLTPKGEGGDAKV
-811 YEDDLLATRGENE
+811 YEDDLLATRGANE

-1104 GENLTTLTI
+1104 WENLTTLTI
-1113 GGQSYNL
+1113 GGQAYNL

-1289 AIILGLTPRD
+1289 AIILGLTPTN

-1309 AIKAFGDTGRLAN
+1309 AIKAFGDTGKLAN

-1467 YTYNQKTDSAGVS
+1467 YTYNQKTDFAGVS
-1480 GGTSVGTF
+1480 GGTSAGTF
-1488 NTATNE
+1488 NTTTNE

-1516 PPTSIPVGGINQVVG
+1516 PPSSIPVGGINQVVG

-1590 MITGVSGA
+1590 MITGISGA

-1606 AGSVTFDDTSGNA
+1606 AGSVTFDNTSGNA
-1619 TPNSYEG
+1619 TPSSYEG

-1647 GLTLTGSYLDEILIG
+1647 GSTLTGSYLDEILIG
-1662 GSGNDTL
+1662 GSGNDRL

-1697 YFDSAAGVTVTV
+1697 YFDSSAGVTVTV

-1765 LIGGTGSD
+1765 LIGGAGSD

-1828 LTFASGPGS
+1828 LTFAPGPGS

>member
-1 MDMRTQIIDKTV
+1 MRTQIIDKTV

-214 LDSSVISYS
+214 LDTSVISYS

-311 LPDGSAPDG
+311 LPDGSASDG

-393 NEAHNKPA
+393 NETHNKPA

-434 PTAVSDVNLTA
+434 PTAVNDSNPTTA
-445 ASENNLVLNGNVI
+445 TENNLVLNGNVI

-543 TNLTPKGVGGDAKVY
+543 TNLTPKGEGGDAKVY
-558 EDDLLATRGENE
+558 EDDLLATRG
-570 SAGSDSSKESTTV
+570 A
-583 TGDFTISAPDGVK
+583 
-596 TLSVG
+596 
-601 GINIVVNGVVAGFPL
+601 
-616 SGVTTP
+616 
-622 LGNTLT
+622 
-628 ITGYNPATGLVSYSY
+628 
-643 TLNDNG
+643 
-649 AHPTADG
+649 
-656 NNSLFED
+656 
-663 FAVSLVDSDGDSASN
+663 
-678 TLSVQIVDDVPTAVS
+678 
-693 DVNLTAASENNLVL
+693 
-707 NGNVITNDVQGA
+707 
-719 DGAAVTAGTLSGTY
+719 
-733 GSLVLNAN
+733 
-741 GTYTYTLNPNDGD
+741 
-754 FKALT
+754 
-759 GGGVGSEVF
+759 
-768 TYTLTDAD
+768 
-776 GDVST
+776 
-781 ATLTLTIK
+781 
-789 NDDDGVTI
+789 
-797 TNLTPRGEGGDVKV
+797 
-811 YEDDLLATRGENE
+811 NE

-1113 GGQSYNL
+1113 GGQAYNL

-1289 AIILGLTPRD
+1289 AIILGLTPTN

-1309 AIKAFGDTGRLAN
+1309 AIKAFGDTGKLAN

-1467 YTYNQKTDSAGVS
+1467 YTYNQKTGFAGVS
-1480 GGTSVGTF
+1480 GGTSAGTF
-1488 NTATNE
+1488 NTTTNE

-1516 PPTSIPVGGINQVVG
+1516 PPSSIPVGGINQVVG

-1689 GNGNDTAS
+1689 GEGNDLLIGGAGNDTLNGGNGNDTAS

-1709 NGANQNTGGAGTDS
+1709 NGASQNTGGAGTDS

-1828 LTFASGPGS
+1828 LTFAPGPGS

>member
-60 DKPAA
+60 DKPAEG
-65 DNGVPAGTEMPPEGQ
+65 NGVPAGTEMPPEGQ

-108 GVDPTKNFEA
+108 GIDPTKNFEA

-179 LPENQL
+179 LSENQL

-200 SGNVLD
+200 SGNVLN

-214 LDSSVISYS
+214 LDTSVISYS

-393 NEAHNKPA
+393 NETHNKPA

-414 TDLDGD
+414 TDFDGD

-458 TNDVQGADGAAVTAG
+458 TNDVQGADGAAVTAAN
-473 TLSGT
+473 LSGT
-478 YGSLVLNANGTYTYT
+478 YGSLVLNADGTYSYT
-493 LNPNDGDFK
+493 LNPNDADFK

-543 TNLTPKGVGGDAKVY
+543 TNLTPKGEGGDAIVY
-558 EDDLLATRGENE
+558 EDDLLGNRGLNE

-583 TGDFTISAPDGVK
+583 TGSFNVSAPDGVK
-596 TLSVG
+596 SLSVG
-601 GINIVVNGVVAGFPL
+601 GINLVVNGVVGSFPQ
-616 SGVTTP
+616 SVTTP
-622 LGNTLT
+622 EGNTLT
-628 ITGYNPATGLVSYSY
+628 ITGYNAGSGLVSYSY
-643 TLNDNG
+643 TLLDNE
-649 AHPTADG
+649 AHPTAGG
-656 NNSLFED
+656 NNSVYED

-797 TNLTPRGEGGDVKV
+797 TNLTPKGEGGDAKV
-811 YEDDLLATRGENE
+811 YEDDLLATRGANE

-1104 GENLTTLTI
+1104 WENLTTLTI
-1113 GGQSYNL
+1113 GGQAYNL

-1289 AIILGLTPRD
+1289 AIILGLTPTN

-1309 AIKAFGDTGRLAN
+1309 AIKAFGDTGKLAN

-1467 YTYNQKTDSAGVS
+1467 YTYNQKTDFAGVS
-1480 GGTSVGTF
+1480 GGTSAGTF
-1488 NTATNE
+1488 NTTTNE

-1516 PPTSIPVGGINQVVG
+1516 PPSSIPVGGINQVVG

-1590 MITGVSGA
+1590 MITGISGA

-1606 AGSVTFDDTSGNA
+1606 AGSVTFDNTSGNA
-1619 TPNSYEG
+1619 TPSSYEG

-1647 GLTLTGSYLDEILIG
+1647 GSTLTGSYLDEILIG
-1662 GSGNDTL
+1662 GSGNDRL

-1697 YFDSAAGVTVTV
+1697 YFDSSAGVTVTV

-1765 LIGGTGSD
+1765 LIGGAGSD

-1828 LTFASGPGS
+1828 LTFAPGPGS

>member
-1 MDMRTQIIDKTV
+1 MRTQIIDKTV

-60 DKPAA
+60 DKPAEG
-65 DNGVPAGTEMPPEGQ
+65 NGVPAGTEMPPEGQ

-214 LDSSVISYS
+214 LDTSVISYS

-393 NEAHNKPA
+393 NETHNKSA

-434 PTAVSDVNLTA
+434 PTAVSDVNLTV

-543 TNLTPKGVGGDAKVY
+543 TNLTPKGEGGDA
-558 EDDLLATRGENE
+558 
-570 SAGSDSSKESTTV
+570 
-583 TGDFTISAPDGVK
+583 
-596 TLSVG
+596 
-601 GINIVVNGVVAGFPL
+601 
-616 SGVTTP
+616 
-622 LGNTLT
+622 
-628 ITGYNPATGLVSYSY
+628 
-643 TLNDNG
+643 
-649 AHPTADG
+649 
-656 NNSLFED
+656 
-663 FAVSLVDSDGDSASN
+663 
-678 TLSVQIVDDVPTAVS
+678 
-693 DVNLTAASENNLVL
+693 
-707 NGNVITNDVQGA
+707 
-719 DGAAVTAGTLSGTY
+719 
-733 GSLVLNAN
+733 
-741 GTYTYTLNPNDGD
+741 
-754 FKALT
+754 
-759 GGGVGSEVF
+759 
-768 TYTLTDAD
+768 
-776 GDVST
+776 
-781 ATLTLTIK
+781 
-789 NDDDGVTI
+789 
-797 TNLTPRGEGGDVKV
+797 KV

-1113 GGQSYNL
+1113 GGQTYNL

-1276 NPTGVWVSVDVAK
+1276 NPTGVWVSIDVAK
-1289 AIILGLTPRD
+1289 AIILGLTPTD

-1309 AIKAFGDTGRLAN
+1309 AIKAFGDTGKLAN

-1334 PNANSLSGTP
+1334 PNASSLSGTP

-1480 GGTSVGTF
+1480 GGTSAGTF
-1488 NTATNE
+1488 NTTTNE

-1516 PPTSIPVGGINQVVG
+1516 PPSSIPVGGINQVVG

-1619 TPNSYEG
+1619 TPSSYEG

-1674 NDILLGGLGN
+1674 NDILLGGLGNDSLNGGEGNDLLIGGAGN

-1765 LIGGTGSD
+1765 LVGGTGSD

-1828 LTFASGPGS
+1828 LTFAPGPGS

>member
-60 DKPAA
+60 DKPAEG
-65 DNGVPAGTEMPPEGQ
+65 NGVPAGTEMPPEGQ

-132 IGGVAGA
+132 ISGVAGA

-185 DDQDESAVTQEDQAI
+185 DDQDESAVTQEDQTI

-214 LDSSVISYS
+214 LDTSVISYS

-297 LQVEGGELVLDEAA
+297 LQVEGGELVLEEAA

-393 NEAHNKPA
+393 NETHNKPA

-434 PTAVSDVNLTA
+434 PTAVSDVNLTV

-543 TNLTPKGVGGDAKVY
+543 TNLTPKGEGGDA
-558 EDDLLATRGENE
+558 
-570 SAGSDSSKESTTV
+570 
-583 TGDFTISAPDGVK
+583 
-596 TLSVG
+596 
-601 GINIVVNGVVAGFPL
+601 
-616 SGVTTP
+616 
-622 LGNTLT
+622 
-628 ITGYNPATGLVSYSY
+628 
-643 TLNDNG
+643 
-649 AHPTADG
+649 
-656 NNSLFED
+656 
-663 FAVSLVDSDGDSASN
+663 
-678 TLSVQIVDDVPTAVS
+678 
-693 DVNLTAASENNLVL
+693 
-707 NGNVITNDVQGA
+707 
-719 DGAAVTAGTLSGTY
+719 
-733 GSLVLNAN
+733 
-741 GTYTYTLNPNDGD
+741 
-754 FKALT
+754 
-759 GGGVGSEVF
+759 
-768 TYTLTDAD
+768 
-776 GDVST
+776 
-781 ATLTLTIK
+781 
-789 NDDDGVTI
+789 
-797 TNLTPRGEGGDVKV
+797 KV

-1113 GGQSYNL
+1113 GGQAYNL

-1289 AIILGLTPRD
+1289 AIILGLTPTD

-1309 AIKAFGDTGRLAN
+1309 AIKAFGDTGKLAN

-1440 GQLINGVAASAGA
+1440 GQLLNGVAASAGA

-1516 PPTSIPVGGINQVVG
+1516 PPSSIPVGGINQVVG

-1606 AGSVTFDDTSGNA
+1606 AGSVTFDNTSGNA
-1619 TPNSYEG
+1619 TPSSYEG

-1647 GLTLTGSYLDEILIG
+1647 GSTLTGSYLDEILIG

-1674 NDILLGGLGN
+1674 NDILLGGLGNDTLNGGEGNDLLIGGADN

-1869 SNLQIIQDLLDQGN
+1869 SNLQVIQDLLDQGN

>member
-1 MDMRTQIIDKTV
+1 MRTQIIDKTV

-65 DNGVPAGTEMPPEGQ
+65 DNGVPAGAEMPPEGQ

-200 SGNVLD
+200 NGNVLD

-214 LDSSVISYS
+214 LDTSVISYS

-283 ITITPVDEPVSLNG
+283 IIITPVDEPVSLNG

-393 NEAHNKPA
+393 NETHNKSA

-434 PTAVSDVNLTA
+434 PTAVSDVNLTV

-543 TNLTPKGVGGDAKVY
+543 TNLTPKGEGGDAKVY
-558 EDDLLATRGENE
+558 EDDLLATRGANE

-616 SGVTTP
+616 SGV
-622 LGNTLT
+622 
-628 ITGYNPATGLVSYSY
+628 I
-643 TLNDNG
+643 
-649 AHPTADG
+649 
-656 NNSLFED
+656 
-663 FAVSLVDSDGDSASN
+663 
-678 TLSVQIVDDVPTAVS
+678 
-693 DVNLTAASENNLVL
+693 
-707 NGNVITNDVQGA
+707 
-719 DGAAVTAGTLSGTY
+719 
-733 GSLVLNAN
+733 
-741 GTYTYTLNPNDGD
+741 
-754 FKALT
+754 
-759 GGGVGSEVF
+759 
-768 TYTLTDAD
+768 
-776 GDVST
+776 
-781 ATLTLTIK
+781 
-789 NDDDGVTI
+789 
-797 TNLTPRGEGGDVKV
+797 
-811 YEDDLLATRGENE
+811 
-824 SAGSDS
+824 
-830 SKESTTVTGD
+830 
-840 FTISAPD
+840 
-847 GVKTLSVGGINI
+847 
-859 VVNGVVAGFPLSG
+859 
-872 VTTPLGNTLTITGYN
+872 TPLGNTLTITGYN

-958 PVTGNVITGAG
+958 PVTGNVITGEG

-1113 GGQSYNL
+1113 GGQAYNL

-1289 AIILGLTPRD
+1289 AIILGLTPTD

-1480 GGTSVGTF
+1480 GGTSAGTF
-1488 NTATNE
+1488 NTTTNE

-1516 PPTSIPVGGINQVVG
+1516 PPSSIPVGGINQVVG

-1689 GNGNDTAS
+1689 GEGNDLLIGGAGNDTLNGGNGNDTAS

-1709 NGANQNTGGAGTDS
+1709 NGASQNTGGAGTDS

-1828 LTFASGPGS
+1828 LTFAPGPGS

>member
-1 MDMRTQIIDKTV
+1 MRTQIIDKTV

-60 DKPAA
+60 DKPAEG
-65 DNGVPAGTEMPPEGQ
+65 NGVPAGTEMPPEGQ

-214 LDSSVISYS
+214 LDTSVISYS

-311 LPDGSAPDG
+311 LPDGSASDG

-393 NEAHNKPA
+393 NETHNKPA

-543 TNLTPKGVGGDAKVY
+543 TNLTPKGEGGDA
-558 EDDLLATRGENE
+558 
-570 SAGSDSSKESTTV
+570 
-583 TGDFTISAPDGVK
+583 
-596 TLSVG
+596 
-601 GINIVVNGVVAGFPL
+601 
-616 SGVTTP
+616 
-622 LGNTLT
+622 
-628 ITGYNPATGLVSYSY
+628 
-643 TLNDNG
+643 
-649 AHPTADG
+649 
-656 NNSLFED
+656 
-663 FAVSLVDSDGDSASN
+663 
-678 TLSVQIVDDVPTAVS
+678 
-693 DVNLTAASENNLVL
+693 
-707 NGNVITNDVQGA
+707 
-719 DGAAVTAGTLSGTY
+719 
-733 GSLVLNAN
+733 
-741 GTYTYTLNPNDGD
+741 
-754 FKALT
+754 
-759 GGGVGSEVF
+759 
-768 TYTLTDAD
+768 
-776 GDVST
+776 
-781 ATLTLTIK
+781 
-789 NDDDGVTI
+789 
-797 TNLTPRGEGGDVKV
+797 KV

-1113 GGQSYNL
+1113 GGQAYNL

-1289 AIILGLTPRD
+1289 AIILGLTPTN

-1309 AIKAFGDTGRLAN
+1309 AIKAFGDTGKLAN

-1480 GGTSVGTF
+1480 GGTSAGTF
-1488 NTATNE
+1488 NTTTNE

-1516 PPTSIPVGGINQVVG
+1516 PPSSIPVGGINQVVG

-1689 GNGNDTAS
+1689 GEGNDLLIGGAGNDTLNGGNGNDTAS

-1709 NGANQNTGGAGTDS
+1709 NGASQNTGGAGTDS

-1869 SNLQIIQDLLDQGN
+1869 SNLQVIQDLLDQGN

>member
-65 DNGVPAGTEMPPEGQ
+65 DNGVPAGAEMPPEGQ

-200 SGNVLD
+200 NGNVLD

-214 LDSSVISYS
+214 LDTSVISYS

-283 ITITPVDEPVSLNG
+283 IIITPVDEPVSLNG

-393 NEAHNKPA
+393 NETHNKSA

-434 PTAVSDVNLTA
+434 PTAVSDVNLTV

-543 TNLTPKGVGGDAKVY
+543 TNLTPKGEGGDAKVY
-558 EDDLLATRGENE
+558 EDDLLATRGANE

-616 SGVTTP
+616 SGV
-622 LGNTLT
+622 
-628 ITGYNPATGLVSYSY
+628 I
-643 TLNDNG
+643 
-649 AHPTADG
+649 
-656 NNSLFED
+656 
-663 FAVSLVDSDGDSASN
+663 
-678 TLSVQIVDDVPTAVS
+678 
-693 DVNLTAASENNLVL
+693 
-707 NGNVITNDVQGA
+707 
-719 DGAAVTAGTLSGTY
+719 
-733 GSLVLNAN
+733 
-741 GTYTYTLNPNDGD
+741 
-754 FKALT
+754 
-759 GGGVGSEVF
+759 
-768 TYTLTDAD
+768 
-776 GDVST
+776 
-781 ATLTLTIK
+781 
-789 NDDDGVTI
+789 
-797 TNLTPRGEGGDVKV
+797 
-811 YEDDLLATRGENE
+811 
-824 SAGSDS
+824 
-830 SKESTTVTGD
+830 
-840 FTISAPD
+840 
-847 GVKTLSVGGINI
+847 
-859 VVNGVVAGFPLSG
+859 
-872 VTTPLGNTLTITGYN
+872 TPLGNTLTITGYN

-958 PVTGNVITGAG
+958 PVTGNVITGEG

-1113 GGQSYNL
+1113 GGQAYNL

-1289 AIILGLTPRD
+1289 AIILGLTPTD

-1480 GGTSVGTF
+1480 GGTSAGTF
-1488 NTATNE
+1488 NTTTNE

-1516 PPTSIPVGGINQVVG
+1516 PPSSIPVGGINQVVG

-1689 GNGNDTAS
+1689 GEGNDLLIGGAGNDTLNGGNGNDTAS

-1709 NGANQNTGGAGTDS
+1709 NGASQNTGGAGTDS

-1828 LTFASGPGS
+1828 LTFAPGPGS

>member
-214 LDSSVISYS
+214 LDTSVISYS

-311 LPDGSAPDG
+311 LPDGSASDG

-393 NEAHNKPA
+393 NETHNKPA

-434 PTAVSDVNLTA
+434 PTAVNDSNPTTA
-445 ASENNLVLNGNVI
+445 TENNLVLNGNVI

-543 TNLTPKGVGGDAKVY
+543 TNLTPKGEGGDAKVY
-558 EDDLLATRGENE
+558 EDDLLATRG
-570 SAGSDSSKESTTV
+570 A
-583 TGDFTISAPDGVK
+583 
-596 TLSVG
+596 
-601 GINIVVNGVVAGFPL
+601 
-616 SGVTTP
+616 
-622 LGNTLT
+622 
-628 ITGYNPATGLVSYSY
+628 
-643 TLNDNG
+643 
-649 AHPTADG
+649 
-656 NNSLFED
+656 
-663 FAVSLVDSDGDSASN
+663 
-678 TLSVQIVDDVPTAVS
+678 
-693 DVNLTAASENNLVL
+693 
-707 NGNVITNDVQGA
+707 
-719 DGAAVTAGTLSGTY
+719 
-733 GSLVLNAN
+733 
-741 GTYTYTLNPNDGD
+741 
-754 FKALT
+754 
-759 GGGVGSEVF
+759 
-768 TYTLTDAD
+768 
-776 GDVST
+776 
-781 ATLTLTIK
+781 
-789 NDDDGVTI
+789 
-797 TNLTPRGEGGDVKV
+797 
-811 YEDDLLATRGENE
+811 NE

-1113 GGQSYNL
+1113 GGQAYNL

-1289 AIILGLTPRD
+1289 AIILGLTPTN

-1309 AIKAFGDTGRLAN
+1309 AIKAFGDTGKLAN

-1467 YTYNQKTDSAGVS
+1467 YTYNQKTGFAGVS
-1480 GGTSVGTF
+1480 GGTSAGTF
-1488 NTATNE
+1488 NTTTNE

-1516 PPTSIPVGGINQVVG
+1516 PPSSIPVGGINQVVG

-1689 GNGNDTAS
+1689 GEGNDLLIGGAGNDTLNGGNGNDTAS

-1709 NGANQNTGGAGTDS
+1709 NGASQNTGGAGTDS

-1828 LTFASGPGS
+1828 LTFAPGPGS

>member
-1 MDMRTQIIDKTV
+1 MRTQIIDKTV

-60 DKPAA
+60 DKPAEG
-65 DNGVPAGTEMPPEGQ
+65 NGVPAGTEMPPEGQ

-214 LDSSVISYS
+214 LDTSVISYS

-311 LPDGSAPDG
+311 LPDGSASDG

-393 NEAHNKPA
+393 NETHNKPA

-420 TTSAGLDVVVLDDV
+420 TTSAGLDVVVL
-434 PTAVSDVNLTA
+434 
-445 ASENNLVLNGNVI
+445 
-458 TNDVQGADGAAVTAG
+458 
-473 TLSGT
+473 
-478 YGSLVLNANGTYTYT
+478 
-493 LNPNDGDFK
+493 
-502 ALTGGGVGSEVFTY
+502 
-516 TLTDADGDVSTA
+516 
-528 TLTLTIKNDDDGVTI
+528 
-543 TNLTPKGVGGDAKVY
+543 
-558 EDDLLATRGENE
+558 
-570 SAGSDSSKESTTV
+570 
-583 TGDFTISAPDGVK
+583 
-596 TLSVG
+596 
-601 GINIVVNGVVAGFPL
+601 
-616 SGVTTP
+616 
-622 LGNTLT
+622 
-628 ITGYNPATGLVSYSY
+628 
-643 TLNDNG
+643 
-649 AHPTADG
+649 
-656 NNSLFED
+656 
-663 FAVSLVDSDGDSASN
+663 
-678 TLSVQIVDDVPTAVS
+678 
-693 DVNLTAASENNLVL
+693 
-707 NGNVITNDVQGA
+707 
-719 DGAAVTAGTLSGTY
+719 
-733 GSLVLNAN
+733 
-741 GTYTYTLNPNDGD
+741 
-754 FKALT
+754 
-759 GGGVGSEVF
+759 
-768 TYTLTDAD
+768 
-776 GDVST
+776 
-781 ATLTLTIK
+781 
-789 NDDDGVTI
+789 
-797 TNLTPRGEGGDVKV
+797 
-811 YEDDLLATRGENE
+811 
-824 SAGSDS
+824 
-830 SKESTTVTGD
+830 
-840 FTISAPD
+840 
-847 GVKTLSVGGINI
+847 
-859 VVNGVVAGFPLSG
+859 
-872 VTTPLGNTLTITGYN
+872 
-887 PATGLVSY
+887 
-895 SYTLNDNEAHPTAN
+895 
-909 GNNSLF
+909 
-915 EDFAVSLVDSDGD
+915 
-928 SASNTLSVQIVD
+928 D

-1113 GGQSYNL
+1113 GGQAYNL

-1289 AIILGLTPRD
+1289 AIILGLTPTD

-1689 GNGNDTAS
+1689 GEGNDLLIGGADNDTLNGGNGNDTAS

-1869 SNLQIIQDLLDQGN
+1869 SNLQVIQDLLDQGN